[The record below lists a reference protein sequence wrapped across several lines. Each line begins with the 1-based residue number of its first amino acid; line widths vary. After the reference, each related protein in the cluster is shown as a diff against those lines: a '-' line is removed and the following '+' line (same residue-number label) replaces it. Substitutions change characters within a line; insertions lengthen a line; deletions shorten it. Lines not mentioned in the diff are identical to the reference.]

1 VRVAVVGA
9 TGLIGRAVCAALG
22 GRGDEALALSRG
34 GGSVEGA
41 ARAVAW
47 DPADAPLPAEAR
59 EGVDA
64 VVNLAGAPL
73 TERWTEA
80 RKRAIRESRL
90 TTTERVAD
98 ACADGGPR
106 VLVNASGVDYYGD
119 HGEEMIDER
128 TPAGTGFLPELC
140 VEWEAAAAAAA
151 EARGARVVR
160 IRTGLVLSPDG
171 GTLPRLVTPTKLGAG
186 GPLGSGRQWW
196 PWIHI
201 ADEVGIILWA
211 LDTPAASGPVNASA
225 PNPARQRHVAK
236 VLGRVL
242 GRPAVVP
249 APAPALRLVLG
260 EVADLALA
268 SHRVL
273 PAAAAAG
280 GYRFRF
286 PDLEAAL
293 RDALGR

>member
-9 TGLIGRAVCAALG
+9 TGLIGRALCAALG
-22 GRGDEALALSRG
+22 ERGDEAIALSRG
-34 GGSVEGA
+34 GRAVQGA
-41 ARAVAW
+41 ARALAW
-47 DPADAPLPAEAR
+47 DPASTPFPAEAR

-73 TERWTEA
+73 TERWTET

-90 TTTERVAD
+90 TSTERVAG
-98 ACADGGPR
+98 ACGDGGPG

-119 HGEEMIDER
+119 RGDEMIDER
-128 TPAGTGFLPELC
+128 TPAGTGFLPDLC
-140 VEWEAAAAAAA
+140 VDWEAAAAAA

-160 IRTGLVLSPDG
+160 IRTGLVLSPEG
-171 GTLPRLVTPTKLGAG
+171 GTLPRLVTPTKLGAA
-186 GPLGSGRQWW
+186 GPIGSGRQWW

-211 LDTPAASGPVNASA
+211 LDAPAASGPVNATA

-242 GRPAVVP
+242 NRPAVLP

-260 EVADLALA
+260 EGAELALA

-273 PAAAAAG
+273 PAAASAG

-286 PDLEAAL
+286 TDLEAAL